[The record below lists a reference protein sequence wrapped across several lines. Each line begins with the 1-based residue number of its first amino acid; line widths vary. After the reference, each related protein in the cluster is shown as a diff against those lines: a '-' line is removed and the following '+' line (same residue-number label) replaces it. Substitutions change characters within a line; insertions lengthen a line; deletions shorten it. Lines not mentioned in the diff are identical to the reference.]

1 LNVGVLSAAKD
12 LTFWESIGDWFGR
25 DGWQVLAILA
35 VAVGVHLAARTLVH
49 RFQRKLEGSAS
60 LTQELNLQ
68 RAATLTNALST
79 AFVIVIWVI
88 SIMLILGQVGVNLA
102 PLLASAG
109 VAGVALGFGAQSL
122 VKDTLSGFFI
132 LLENQFGVGDVIE
145 AQTTAGAVNGKV
157 EMLTLRV
164 TSLRAFD
171 GTLHFIPNGNIQ
183 VVSNRSKGW
192 GRAIVDVRLA
202 YGEDVERVRKILDDM
217 FDEIEEQGLFDG
229 WLTTRPSVLGMERLS
244 DFALVIRVTA
254 DTRPSKRWDAE
265 RRLRE
270 MIARRLAREGI
281 RVPVPSGVQAAPQD
295 PGPGL

>member
-1 LNVGVLSAAKD
+1 VAPVAALAARTFSA
-12 LTFWESIGDWFGR
+12 WFA
-25 DGWQVLAILA
+25 DNGWQVIAIVVIA
-35 VAVGVHLAARTLVH
+35 VAVHLAARLVVR
-49 RFQRKLEGSAS
+49 RFQRKLEGSSS

-68 RAATLTNALST
+68 RATTLTHALST
-79 AFVIVIWVI
+79 AFVLVIWVV
-88 SIMLILGQVGVNLA
+88 SLMLILGQVGVNLA

-109 VAGVALGFGAQSL
+109 IAGVALGFGAQSI

-132 LLENQFGVGDVIE
+132 LLENQFGVGDVI
-145 AQTTAGAVNGKV
+145 AVTTTAGPVSGKV

-164 TSLRAFD
+164 TSLRDFD

-202 YGEDVERVRKILDDM
+202 YGEDVEAVRKILDDM

-244 DFALVIRVTA
+244 DYALVIRVTA
-254 DTRPSKRWDAE
+254 DTRPSKRWDSE

-270 MIARRLAREGI
+270 MIARRLSREGI